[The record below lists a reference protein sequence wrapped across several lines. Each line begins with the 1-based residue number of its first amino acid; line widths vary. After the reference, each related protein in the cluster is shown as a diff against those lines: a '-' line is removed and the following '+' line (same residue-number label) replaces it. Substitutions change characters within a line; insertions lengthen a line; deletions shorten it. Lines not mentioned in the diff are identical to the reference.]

1 MEKQF
6 LKPQSSKT
14 PEIHF
19 NASTGQLHLTGKSI
33 PENAYEFYK
42 ILFDWLTIYIQ
53 SPAAYTEMIFRLSYF
68 NSSSTEFIL
77 QLIKEMD
84 KLHAFGKDVKV
95 IWVYDEEDEDMEEV
109 GRDFQQMVSVDVEL
123 RQSGNFKL

>member
-14 PEIHF
+14 PEVHF
-19 NASTGQLHLTGKSI
+19 NASTGKLLLTGKSI

-42 ILFDWLTIYIQ
+42 SIFDWLNTYKAT
-53 SPAAYTEMIFRLSYF
+53 PAEHTEMVFRLNYF

-77 QLIKEMD
+77 QLIKEID
-84 KLHAFGKDVKV
+84 KLHKEGKSAAVV
-95 IWVYDEEDEDMEEV
+95 WMYDEEDEDMEEI
-109 GRDFQQMVSVDVEL
+109 GRDFQQMVDVPLEL
-123 RQSGNFKL
+123 RASNNGKL